1 MAASAITVQSVTKSG
16 AVVTTASANVDGNY
30 FNNDGRSYLQV
41 TNGGGSSINVTIDS
55 PVQCSQGGTHDEVIP
70 VAAGATKIIGG
81 FDKSQFNDPIT
92 GRVNVSYS
100 SVTTVT
106 VAVVSLGV

>member
-1 MAASAITVQSVTKSG
+1 MAASAITVQPITKAG
-16 AVVTTASANVDGNY
+16 AVITTASANVDGNY
-30 FNNDGRSYLQV
+30 FTNDGHSFLQV

-55 PVQCSQGGTHDEVIP
+55 PILCSQGGTHDEVIA
-70 VAAGATKIIGG
+70 VGAGVTKLIGG

-106 VAVVSLGV
+106 VAVVSVGV

>member
-1 MAASAITVQSVTKSG
+1 MAASAITVQNATKTG
-16 AVVTTASANVDGNY
+16 LAVTTASANVDGNY
-30 FNNDGRSYLQV
+30 FTNDGKSYLQV

-55 PVQCSQGGTHDEVIP
+55 PVVCSQGGVHDEVIA
-70 VAAGATKIIGG
+70 VGAGVTKVIGS
-81 FDKSQFNDPIT
+81 FDKSQFNDPVT

-100 SVTTVT
+100 AVTTVT